1 VTAREPGSFLESLGA
16 RASAALLAESV
27 DRRWPAGSV
36 LFHEGDRADRV
47 FFVVEGRVKLV
58 VTERNGATSLLAL
71 RGPGDVIG
79 ELAALS
85 VDDSR
90 ASRRLAAAVALGR
103 PVRCRVVPV
112 ELFQSVLSTDAAA
125 AMGLARLLADRLREA
140 EGRRA
145 EHGALAVEAR
155 VARRLLDLADPVSG
169 LVEGLN
175 QDDLGALVGAS
186 REAVSKALQS
196 LRAAGL
202 VRTGRRSIEV
212 ADAAGL
218 ARRAVISP

>member
-1 VTAREPGSFLESLGA
+1 VTPAPTASFLDSLGE
-16 RASAALLAESV
+16 RAAAALIAESV
-27 DRRWPAGSV
+27 DRSWPAGSV

-47 FFVVEGRVKLV
+47 LFVVEGRLKLV
-58 VTERNGATSLLAL
+58 ATERNGSTSLLAL

-79 ELAALS
+79 ELAAL
-85 VDDSR
+85 DER
-90 ASRRLAAAVALGR
+90 AGARLAAAIAVG
-103 PVRCRVVPV
+103 PVRCRVVTAERFRTV
-112 ELFQSVLSTDAAA
+112 VSGDAAA
-125 AMGLARLLADRLREA
+125 AMALARLLAGRLREA

-145 EHGALAVEAR
+145 EHGALGVEAR
-155 VARRLLDLADPVSG
+155 LARRLLDLVDPGSG

-212 ADAAGL
+212 LDPTAL
-218 ARRAVISP
+218 SHRAVTDP